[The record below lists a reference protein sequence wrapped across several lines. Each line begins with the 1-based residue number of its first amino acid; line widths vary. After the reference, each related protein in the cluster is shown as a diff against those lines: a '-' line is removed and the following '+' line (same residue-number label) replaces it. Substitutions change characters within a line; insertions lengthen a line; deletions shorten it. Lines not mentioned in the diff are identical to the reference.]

1 MWDKGVLM
9 EMAFDGGTGTLG
21 MIFEKQGGRK
31 YGCAPLSQ
39 SVQLEV
45 KLEQVPWGQYVLQ
58 HFNGFVKILFKKK
71 KVEKQEHR

>member
-21 MIFEKQGGRK
+21 VIFEKQGGRK
-31 YGCAPLSQ
+31 YGRAPLSQ

-45 KLEQVPWGQYVLQ
+45 KLEQVLWGQYVLQ

-71 KVEKQEHR
+71 KKS

>member
-21 MIFEKQGGRK
+21 VIFEKQGGRK

-39 SVQLEV
+39 YVQLEV
-45 KLEQVPWGQYVLQ
+45 KLEQVPWGQCVLQ
-58 HFNGFVKILFKKK
+58 NFNGFVKILKKK
-71 KVEKQEHR
+71 KS

>member
-21 MIFEKQGGRK
+21 VIFEKEGGRK

-39 SVQLEV
+39 YVQLEV
-45 KLEQVPWGQYVLQ
+45 KLEQVLWGQYVLQ

-71 KVEKQEHR
+71 KKS

>member
-1 MWDKGVLM
+1 M

-21 MIFEKQGGRK
+21 VIFEKQGGRK

-39 SVQLEV
+39 YVQLGV

>member
-1 MWDKGVLM
+1 M

-21 MIFEKQGGRK
+21 VIFEKQGGRK

-71 KVEKQEHR
+71 KKLRNKNTDDR